1 MAQIVD
7 HTADLEPG
15 PVNLDGMDQSELYM
29 FIAATRGSQPRRAA
43 RRLFRDKLSSV
54 LVTRWLNQYGQMKF
68 VAMACRERGEV
79 ETALQYENICERLYN
94 DLPEYARW

>member
-1 MAQIVD
+1 MKLVD

-15 PVNLDGMDQSELYM
+15 PVNLDGMDQSELYT

-43 RRLFRDKLSSV
+43 RRMFKDKLSAV
-54 LVTRWLNQYGQMKF
+54 LVTRWLNQYARNK
-68 VAMACRERGEV
+68 VAAMTCREDGAINH
-79 ETALQYENICERLYN
+79 ALAYENICERFYN